1 MAGKTYEDFLSLGV
15 NSLKSYLNVR
25 GVATSGYSKVEL
37 VARVFSGSEMN
48 LPIVMPSKEQKQSL
62 KITRNRFR
70 SMD

>member
-15 NSLKSYLNVR
+15 NSLKSYLNVQ

-37 VARVFSGSEMN
+37 VAMN
-48 LPIVMPSKEQKQSL
+48 LPIVMPSTEQKQSL

-70 SMD
+70 SMN